1 MLRSKLL
8 HPGIL
13 QALGEAGHGSVI
25 LISDGNFPHGTTP
38 FPGAP
43 VIYLNLSPG
52 KMSVTDVLAAVAP
65 SIPIESVSLMDNGTP
80 VAPEAHA
87 PIRSLLPA
95 SVPVQLIDRTAFY
108 EATKSS
114 DVALVIATADTR
126 LFACVLLTIGVIPPA
141 EATSL
146 GS

>member
-80 VAPEAHA
+80 EAHA

>member
-38 FPGAP
+38 LPSAP
-43 VIYLNLSPG
+43 VVYLNLTPG
-52 KMSVTDVLAAVAP
+52 KLLVTDVLAAIVP
-65 SIPIESVSLMDNGTP
+65 SIPIESVALMDNGTP
-80 VAPEAHA
+80 VAPEAHK

-114 DVALVIATADTR
+114 DVALVIAPADTR
-126 LFACVLLTIGVIPPA
+126 LFACVLLTIGVVPPA
-141 EATSL
+141 EAMSM
-146 GS
+146 GA